1 MSVRLRPDLP
11 VNKTLLR
18 LRACRRLLFGL
29 ALLAMTPW
37 VLAAHGQ
44 TLVLGVFDNLG
55 EGRTQRQ
62 YAPLIEH
69 LNSQLQ
75 HERIELKVLSQ
86 QDLEDGIA
94 SRTLAFVTTT
104 PTHFVFLRQRW
115 PLAGVMATLVTA
127 EDGVPASQFG
137 GVVLRRRERTEWRA
151 LTDVRGRRVAVASRL
166 HMAWRAPAFEL
177 RQRHIVVPDALTQ
190 VLEVD
195 SHENAIAAVL
205 DDRADFAFV
214 RTGILEKLTLNGM
227 LDPERISVVE
237 PQTHTGFPLQSSTR
251 LYPEWPVFALPHVD
265 ERMVRRVAS
274 ALYALEPDH
283 PAVRAAGIHGFTTP
297 ADYLPVENMAR
308 VLRLPPFDQPPVI
321 TLGDVLQQWRN
332 ELLATGVAGLLIAAL
347 AFQLWRVQHRA
358 AARQRLAM
366 RVFETTSEAI
376 VVTDAQDRVV
386 TVNPAFC
393 RNTGYLEREVQGR
406 PHARLLAPLPA
417 HWQAQVQAALH
428 ECGEWSGEVMS
439 RRKNGELFPEWL
451 TISHIQDKNRKVST
465 YVHVHTDLSEI
476 RRAEARAEQL
486 ASHDALTGL
495 ANRTQFQLTLAQTLP
510 QLSQSQRFAGVLL
523 LDIDRFK
530 HINEARG
537 LALGDNLLKAVATQL
552 RRHLHSEDVLARLD
566 GDTFA
571 LLPRRG
577 APSREAAGREA
588 LALAE
593 RLRGLLHETVLP
605 DGELFALDLSVGIA
619 LCPDPQSPDADD
631 VMRLADTALHKAKA
645 EGGARTTFFE
655 AAMGEAV
662 EQRFRVER
670 ELRQAIAQGDLRCH
684 LQSQVR
690 ADGQLVGAEA
700 LVRWAHPERGLVPP
714 AVFVPIAEMSDLVV
728 ALDRWMLAQVCQLL
742 VRLDRQGLAL
752 RLSVNISPRH
762 FQRSDFVDSVR
773 LQLADSG
780 ADPARLVLEV
790 TEGMV
795 MGDLAEAVRKMT
807 ELSALGLHFSM
818 DDFGTGYSSLA
829 YLKRLPI
836 SELKIDKSFVQDATS
851 NPQDAALVDTI
862 LAVARQLHLQVVAE
876 GVETPEQAAFLD
888 QRGEVA
894 RQGYLYGRPEPM
906 DAWLARVAPTA
917 PASLQA

>member
-1 MSVRLRPDLP
+1 MSVRVCPDQPPGITLWCLRVCGGLW
-11 VNKTLLR
+11 L
-18 LRACRRLLFGL
+18 GL
-29 ALLAMTPW
+29 ALLMATPQVW
-37 VLAAHGQ
+37 AAHGQ

-55 EGRTQRQ
+55 EGRTEQQ
-62 YAPLIEH
+62 YAPLVEH
-69 LNSQLQ
+69 LNRQLQ
-75 HERIELKVLSQ
+75 HERIELRALSQ

-104 PTHFVFLRQRW
+104 STHFVYLRHRW

-127 EDGVPASQFG
+127 EDGAPASQFG

-151 LTDVRGRRVAVASRL
+151 LTDVRGRRVAVASQR
-166 HMAWRAPAFEL
+166 HMAWRAPAYEL
-177 RQRHIVVPDALTQ
+177 RQRQVVLPDALSQ
-190 VLEVD
+190 VLELD
-195 SHENAIAAVL
+195 SHENAIDAL
-205 DDRADFAFV
+205 LNDRVDFAFV
-214 RTGILEKLTLNGM
+214 RTGILEKLTLNGT
-227 LDPERISVVE
+227 LDNERVSVVE
-237 PQTHTGFPLQSSTR
+237 PQTHAGFPLQSSTR

-274 ALYALEPDH
+274 ALYALEPEH
-283 PAVRAAGIHGFTTP
+283 PAVRAAGIHGYTTP

-308 VLRLPPFDQPPVI
+308 VLRLPPFDQQPPI
-321 TLGDVLQQWRN
+321 RLGDVLQQWRN
-332 ELLATGVAGLLIAAL
+332 ELLATAVALLLIAAL

-386 TVNPAFC
+386 TVNPAFS
-393 RNTGYLEREVQGR
+393 RNTGYLEREVQGK
-406 PHARLLAPLPA
+406 PHARLLAPPTA
-417 HWQAQVQAALH
+417 HWLAQVQAALQ

-451 TISHIQDKNRKVST
+451 TISHIRGEGPRASA
-465 YVHVHTDLSEI
+465 YVHMHTDLSEI

-486 ASHDALTGL
+486 ASHDTLTGL
-495 ANRTQFQLTLAQTLP
+495 ANRAQFQRTLAQTLQ

-537 LALGDNLLKAVATQL
+537 LALGDSLLKAVATLL

-577 APSREAAGREA
+577 ATSREAAGREA
-588 LALAE
+588 LAVAE
-593 RLRGLLHETVLP
+593 RMRGLLHETVLP
-605 DGELFALDLSVGIA
+605 DGEVFAIDLSVGIA
-619 LCPDPQSPDADD
+619 LCPDPQSPHAED

-662 EQRFRVER
+662 EQCFRVER

-742 VRLDRQGLAL
+742 VRLDRQGHAL

-762 FQRSDFVDSVR
+762 FQRSDFVESIR

-780 ADPARLVLEV
+780 ADPSRLMLEV

-807 ELSALGLHFSM
+807 ELSTLGLHFSM

-888 QRGEVA
+888 ARGDVV

-906 DAWLARVAPTA
+906 DTWLARVAPS
-917 PASLQA
+917 PAAQA

>member
-1 MSVRLRPDLP
+1 MPKRLATSVQP
-11 VNKTLLR
+11 VSSPWR
-18 LRACRRLLFGL
+18 WCRVL
-29 ALLAMTPW
+29 AWLWLLAVPW
-37 VLAAHGQ
+37 AHAMHGQ
-44 TLVLGVFDNLG
+44 VLVWGVFDNLG
-55 EGRTQRQ
+55 EGRTTRQ
-62 YAPLIEH
+62 YAPLVDH

-86 QDLEDGIA
+86 QDLEDAIA
-94 SRTLAFVTTT
+94 SRSLALVTTT
-104 PTHFVFLRQRW
+104 STHFLNLRARW

-127 EDGVPASQFG
+127 EDGAPASQFG
-137 GVVLRRRERTEWRA
+137 GVVLRRRDRSEWRS
-151 LTDVRGRRVAVASRL
+151 LNDVRGRRVAVASRL

-177 RQRHIVVPDALTQ
+177 HQRGVPLPQALGQ
-190 VLEVD
+190 LLELG
-195 SHENAIAAVL
+195 SHESAIAAL
-205 DDRADFAFV
+205 LEGQADFAFV
-214 RTGILEKLTLNGM
+214 RTGILEKLALNGM
-227 LDPERISVVE
+227 LDPERVSVVE
-237 PQTHTGFPLQSSTR
+237 PQTHPGFRLQSSTR

-265 ERMVRRVAS
+265 ERVVRRVAS
-274 ALYALEPDH
+274 SLYALEPEN
-283 PAVRAAGIHGFTTP
+283 PAVRAAGIHGYTTP
-297 ADYLPVENMAR
+297 ADYLPLENMAR
-308 VLRLPPFDQPPVI
+308 ALRLPPFDQQPPI
-321 TLGDVLQQWRN
+321 TLSDVLQQWRN
-332 ELLATGVAGLLIAAL
+332 ELLATGVALLLIAAL
-347 AFQLWRVQHRA
+347 ALQLWRVHHRA

-366 RVFETTSEAI
+366 RVFETTSESI

-386 TVNPAFC
+386 TVNPAFS
-393 RNTGYLEREVQGR
+393 RITGYLEREVRGK
-406 PHARLLAPLPA
+406 PHARLLAQVA
-417 HWQAQVQAALH
+417 SDWQEQVHAALRDF
-428 ECGEWSGEVMS
+428 GEWSGEVMS

-451 TISHIQDKNRKVST
+451 TISHIQDNGQRVSA
-465 YVHVHTDLSEI
+465 YVHMHTDLSEI
-476 RRAEARAEQL
+476 RRAEARVEQL

-495 ANRTQFQLTLAQTLP
+495 ANRAQFQRTLAHTLQ
-510 QLSQSQRFAGVLL
+510 QLARSQHFAGVLL

-537 LALGDNLLKAVATQL
+537 LPLGDSLLKTVAAQL
-552 RRHLHSEDVLARLD
+552 RRHLHSDDVIARLG

-593 RLRGLLHETVLP
+593 RLRGLLHNTVQLE
-605 DGELFALDLSVGIA
+605 GELFALDISVGIA
-619 LCPDPQSPDADD
+619 VCPDVHSPQAED
-631 VMRLADTALHKAKA
+631 VMRQADTALHKAKA

-662 EQRFRVER
+662 EQHFRVER

-742 VRLDRQGLAL
+742 VRLDQQGQAL
-752 RLSVNISPRH
+752 RVSVNISPRH
-762 FQRSDFVDSVR
+762 FQRSDFVESIR

-780 ADPARLVLEV
+780 ADPSRLMLEV

-795 MGDLAEAVRKMT
+795 MGDLAEAVHKMT

-888 QRGEVA
+888 QRGDVV
-894 RQGYLYGRPEPM
+894 RQGYLYGRPE
-906 DAWLARVAPTA
+906 ALETWLARFAPVPPT
-917 PASLQA
+917 QA